1 MSYPNPYAAPR
12 EVNPFG
18 EVVPMHPMQQ
28 PGVAMGLWRQGN
40 VLVMHKAAPL
50 PDICLKSNL
59 PATRRLKRTMYWHHP
74 AIFLT
79 ILLSVLIYIILV
91 LCLRKKA
98 VIHIPL
104 TDEWFARRRM
114 RILVAWCIAAVGA
127 VAFVAG
133 VMVAD
138 HNDLGVLFILLGVV
152 LVVAGALVG
161 SIGGR
166 LVYPSRITD
175 EYAWIKGVN
184 REYLDRL
191 PVWPYHI

>member
-12 EVNPFG
+12 EMNPFADAAA
-18 EVVPMHPMQQ
+18 MQQ
-28 PGVAMGLWRQGN
+28 SGAATGLWREGN

-50 PDICLKSNL
+50 PDICVKSNL
-59 PATRRLKRTMYWHHP
+59 PATRRLKRVMYWHHP

-79 ILLSVLIYIILV
+79 LLISILIYAILA

-104 TDEWFARRRM
+104 TDDWFARRRM
-114 RILVAWCIAAVGA
+114 RILVAWSIVAVG
-127 VAFVAG
+127 VLTFVAG
-133 VMVAD
+133 IALID
-138 HNDLGVLFILLGVV
+138 QYDLAPLFLLLGVV
-152 LVVAGALVG
+152 LVIAGALVG
-161 SIGGR
+161 ALGAR

-175 EYAWIKGVN
+175 EYVWIKGIN

-191 PVWPYHI
+191 PVWPYRI